1 MPSVKKDGI
10 PSSVIKHVKS
20 FNRGVA
26 QSGSAS
32 ALGAEGR
39 WFESSISDQ
48 YAGIAQTVE
57 QLICNHQVVGSIP
70 AASTINMKGK
80 L

>member
-1 MPSVKKDGI
+1 MKGTSDRTPLVVTLVHPFRI
-10 PSSVIKHVKS
+10 LL
-20 FNRGVA
+20 RRLA

-48 YAGIAQTVE
+48 LECVCKNT
-57 QLICNHQVVGSIP
+57 N
-70 AASTINMKGK
+70 
-80 L
+80 